1 MQDKEQ
7 YCNIIYKIEHYFCF
21 LFHSYLNSLKCLSN
35 ECTNV
40 GQRKKS
46 KCGIGLAWVYC
57 TWVFS
62 LFHQSTISNG
72 NSKTSLHVC
81 ETRDRKKTEFKL
93 GTSLIQDRLCNYR
106 ATKLK
111 FLQSTNSSLK
121 FSFILGL
128 MFDPIGY
135 FYLRPAI
142 YNVSADTYFAKV
154 IVPIIKLQSTSQ

>member
-1 MQDKEQ
+1 M
-7 YCNIIYKIEHYFCF
+7 
-21 LFHSYLNSLKCLSN
+21 
-35 ECTNV
+35 
-40 GQRKKS
+40 
-46 KCGIGLAWVYC
+46 GILYWIS
-57 TWVFS
+57 S
-62 LFHQSTISNG
+62 LFHQSTISNS
-72 NSKTSLHVC
+72 NSQTSLHVC
-81 ETRDRKKTEFKL
+81 ETRDTKKTEFRL

-128 MFDPIGY
+128 KFDPIGL

-142 YNVSADTYFAKV
+142 CNVSADTYFAKV